1 MAKHAVLSPSS
12 SARWLACPGSVRLI
26 PAEERRTSRAA
37 AEGTVA
43 HEIAAECIE
52 MGRSPVEFIGR
63 EFEQDGFTIEFTAE
77 MADDLAKYVDEA
89 LDAIGDNP
97 YMVEQSVPLEQLT
110 GEKDATGTAD
120 LLIFRAYEL
129 EVRDLKFGR
138 GVEVDSEDNTQLI
151 MYALG
156 ALEKFATEVGD
167 VTKVRCTIHQ
177 PRLAGPKETVY
188 TIEELAEW
196 GKIIIRGAKNTAAKD
211 APLIPTNDGCKFC
224 PAKATCPALRAEIL
238 ASTESDFDDLT
249 SRDAEQLAADLHRV
263 ERVEAWTKAVR
274 AEVERRL
281 IAGTDVP
288 GWKLV
293 AGRRGARKWIDESD
307 AIVALEQHLGPDA
320 WKKSLISPTEAG
332 KILKGREELFDG
344 LVTSSEGKPSVA
356 PATDRRPA
364 ITVTPTT
371 DDFDNLEE
379 TE

>member
-1 MAKHAVLSPSS
+1 VAKHAVLSPSS

-52 MGRSPVEFIGR
+52 MGRDPVEFIGR
-63 EFEQDGFTIEFTAE
+63 EYQQDGFTIEFTAE
-77 MADDLAKYVDEA
+77 MADDLAKYVNEA
-89 LDAIGDNP
+89 LDAIGTDT
-97 YMVEQSVPLEQLT
+97 YLVEQVVPIDHLT
-110 GEKDATGTAD
+110 GEKGATGTAD
-120 LLIFRAYEL
+120 LVIFRPGEL
-129 EVRDLKFGR
+129 EIRDLKFGR
-138 GVEVDSEDNTQLI
+138 GVEVEAEDNTQLL

-156 ALEKFATEVGD
+156 AIEYFGEAIADIKQ
-167 VTKVRCTIHQ
+167 VRCTIHQ
-177 PRLAGPKETVY
+177 PRLSGPKETVY
-188 TIEELAEW
+188 TLEQLAEW
-196 GKIIIRGAKNTAAKD
+196 GQRIIRGAKNTATKD
-211 APLIPTNDGCKFC
+211 APLVPTNGGCKFC

-238 ASTESDFDDLT
+238 ASTEADFDDLA
-249 SRDAEQLAADLHRV
+249 SRDSEQLASDLHRV

-320 WKKSLISPTEAG
+320 WKRSLISPTEAG
-332 KILKGREELFDG
+332 KMLKGREELFDG
-344 LVTSSEGKPSVA
+344 LVTSSEGRPSVA
-356 PATDRRPA
+356 PATDRKPA
-364 ITVTPTT
+364 ITVAPTT